1 MTTPVIKEFLIKDEQ
16 GFKIKVRS
24 WKCAVPSDLN
34 SIEFVN
40 MSYDNAGKLIDKS
53 TYNFFLTDAEIQ
65 NLIKGFSQ

>member
-1 MTTPVIKEFLIKDEQ
+1 MTTPVTKEFLIKDEQ

-24 WKCAVPSDLN
+24 WKCSTPVDLN

-40 MSYDNAGKLIDKS
+40 MSYNNNGDLIDKS